1 MKIMYFTYGDNP
13 QFPYKRNEYVV
24 AIGTDEQDAIDA
36 YVKKHPNPN
45 SSLINCAFVYTFK
58 HWIEKTAMFYKGEE
72 PSEVIIS
79 ENAFIERDELRIMND
94 FEIEYYRY
102 KKRKLL
108 TLIATSTSSRV
119 TEDDCDRLDKL
130 FRMRAKG
137 LITVDA
143 YMKEIAEV

>member
-1 MKIMYFTYGDNP
+1 
-13 QFPYKRNEYVV
+13 
-24 AIGTDEQDAIDA
+24 
-36 YVKKHPNPN
+36 
-45 SSLINCAFVYTFK
+45 
-58 HWIEKTAMFYKGEE
+58 
-72 PSEVIIS
+72 
-79 ENAFIERDELRIMND
+79 MND